1 MNYLPYYMKHLNTD
15 HLAQLPSRKRA
26 HLVNSVVGYKSIHLI
41 GTHWEGWSNLCIVS
55 TLTHLGSNP
64 ALLGFVLRPT
74 TVPRHTYDIL
84 QKNPYFTVNNV
95 TEILIEGGHQS
106 SASYEEQ
113 VNEFVEVGLKEEWK
127 NEFKAPYVQDSP
139 IQLGCKWIREMPI
152 IENGCRFL
160 IGQIEEIYIQEALI
174 TENSDGFLP
183 LENAGL
189 ICGSGMDGYY
199 RPTFL
204 HRRNY
209 AQPNVPPHII

>member
-1 MNYLPYYMKHLNTD
+1 MTFCK
-15 HLAQLPSRKRA
+15 
-26 HLVNSVVGYKSIHLI
+26 
-41 GTHWEGWSNLCIVS
+41 
-55 TLTHLGSNP
+55 
-64 ALLGFVLRPT
+64 
-74 TVPRHTYDIL
+74 
-84 QKNPYFTVNNV
+84 KNPYFTVNNV